1 MTPATAFA
9 PIERPRSQA
18 LPAPRFR
25 YSPLVQAGPF
35 AWVSGLVGLD
45 PATGALAEGGAHGQ
59 ARQILAN
66 LRAVADEQGWPLDR
80 LVVARIY
87 ATDFAA
93 FPEINRAW
101 EAVFTDIEPPART
114 SVGVQALPLG
124 AAVEMEFQFFLGK
137 AEVQGSARH
146 GER

>member
-1 MTPATAFA
+1 MNPVPTYD

-25 YSPLVQAGPF
+25 YSPLVKAGPF
-35 AWVSGLVGLD
+35 VWVSGLVGLD

-59 ARQILAN
+59 ARQILSN
-66 LRAVADEQGWPLDR
+66 LRAVADENGWPLDR

-87 ATDFAA
+87 ATDFTA
-93 FPEINRAW
+93 FPDINRAW
-101 EAVFTDIEPPART
+101 EAVFTGIEPPART

-124 AAVEMEFQFFLGK
+124 AAVEMEFQFFLGRS
-137 AEVQGSARH
+137 EGQG
-146 GER
+146 G